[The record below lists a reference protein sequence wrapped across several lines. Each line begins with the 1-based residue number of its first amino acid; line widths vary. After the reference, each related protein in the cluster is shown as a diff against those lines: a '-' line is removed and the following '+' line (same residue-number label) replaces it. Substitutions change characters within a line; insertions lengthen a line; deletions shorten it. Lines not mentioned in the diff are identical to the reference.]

1 MDGWSRMGCKEIWIL
16 SINGYCF
23 FIIQNKNILISFLF
37 VSIAECLLPTSYI
50 FIASKPKIGRRE

>member
-1 MDGWSRMGCKEIWIL
+1 M
-16 SINGYCF
+16 
-23 FIIQNKNILISFLF
+23 IQNKNILISFLF